1 MKKALI
7 VDDEPLMRRQVREV
21 LEAYGF
27 DQLVEA
33 ENGQQAV
40 ELARGEKPLL
50 IVMDVSMP
58 VKDGVSAAAEINRET
73 PLPIVL
79 LTATADSETVSRAR
93 DAGVS
98 NYLLKPF
105 REEQLSV
112 VVDLAIDQYIRV
124 SNLEDEVNKL
134 RETLETRKLVEKA
147 KGVLINQ
154 GMSEPEAY
162 RKMQKLAMDK
172 RKSLREVAEAIL
184 LMES

>member
-7 VDDEPLMRRQVREV
+7 VDDEPLLRRQVREA
-21 LEAYGF
+21 LASFGF
-27 DQLVEA
+27 DQFVEA

-40 ELARGEKPLL
+40 ELARSEKPLL

-58 VKDGVSAAAEINRET
+58 IKDGVSAATEINRET

-79 LTATADSETVSRAR
+79 LTATTDSETVARAR
-93 DAGVS
+93 EAGVS

-105 REEQLSV
+105 REEQLAV
-112 VVDLAIDQYIRV
+112 VVDLAIDQYIRM
-124 SNLEDEVNKL
+124 SNLKDEVDKL
-134 RETLETRKLVEKA
+134 KETLETRKQVERA
-147 KGVLINQ
+147 KGVLIKQ

-184 LMES
+184 LMED

>member
-7 VDDEPLMRRQVREV
+7 VDDEPLLRRQVA
-21 LEAYGF
+21 EALSTYGF

-40 ELARGEKPLL
+40 EMVRSEQPLL
-50 IVMDVSMP
+50 VVMDVSMP
-58 VKDGVSAAAEINRET
+58 VKDGVTAAAEINRES

-79 LTATADSETVSRAR
+79 LTATTDAETVARAR
-93 DAGVS
+93 DAGVM

-105 REEQLSV
+105 REEQLAV
-112 VVDLAIDQYIRV
+112 VVDLAIDQYIRM
-124 SNLEDEVNKL
+124 SNLKDEVSKL
-134 RETLETRKLVEKA
+134 KETLETRKLVEKA

-172 RKSLREVAEAIL
+172 RKSLREVADAIL
-184 LMES
+184 LMEG